1 VKVRRLGAA
10 LAVALVLTAVVQIGC
25 VGAKPEAGTSP
36 AGPVA
41 AAATGTG
48 DSDAGTGT
56 SSGTGSSGAK
66 QSDVTGA
73 DLASIGKQLDAMQHE
88 LDSLNMPTDND
99 FSGAEGS
106 IY

>member
-1 VKVRRLGAA
+1 
-10 LAVALVLTAVVQIGC
+10 
-25 VGAKPEAGTSP
+25 
-36 AGPVA
+36 
-41 AAATGTG
+41 
-48 DSDAGTGT
+48 
-56 SSGTGSSGAK
+56 
-66 QSDVTGA
+66 VTGA